1 MLHYCNKNRILL
13 FFIKESVKSTI
24 LVSNSYIVNVLTT
37 KGKTMLNNLKTTTA
51 LVGALSIA
59 ATAAVAE
66 TKVSGNIEQT
76 FATVSQDLAANEV
89 DGKRGFG
96 TESNI
101 GLSASKD
108 LDNGMTA
115 KYGFILEADSTAKSD
130 TKYLTLGSGNFST
143 TIGEDTGH
151 NLNSGTVIPFVSD
164 NFETI
169 GGSTGG
175 GLNFDSHGSSLNPH
189 ESAHISFDFKFDGG
203 TATYRYA
210 PNNTNKAGDSTISD
224 GSSQTEYLVS
234 GKFNGIGYIA
244 GKMIGAETNSD
255 DAGDEGDY
263 RVLGLSYT
271 YNNITFGVEERDTDT
286 GSTAAGSEFDA
297 RQYGIAAAINDNTSI
312 GVYMLKNEKD
322 ATSTEEEAKM
332 IQLGYNLGGLG
343 VQVSYMQIED
353 AAFAAGADADVV
365 QIKTT
370 QKF

>member
-1 MLHYCNKNRILL
+1 
-13 FFIKESVKSTI
+13 
-24 LVSNSYIVNVLTT
+24 
-37 KGKTMLNNLKTTTA
+37 MLNNLKTTTA

-175 GLNFDSHGSSLNPH
+175 GLAFDSHGSSLNPH

-224 GSSQTEYLVS
+224 GSSETEYLVS

-244 GKMIGAETNSD
+244 GKMIGAEANSD
-255 DAGDEGDY
+255 DAGDDGDY

-271 YNNITFGVEERDTDT
+271 YNNITIGVEERDTDT
-286 GSTAAGSEFDA
+286 GSTAAGSELDA
-297 RQYGIAAAINDNTSI
+297 RQYGIAAAINDNTSV

-353 AAFAAGADADVV
+353 ANYTAGADADVV